1 MWQKKN
7 VNKTA
12 LAKNNSK
19 TGLAAKKLPPM
30 VKSPPKKEISTKT
43 KGVAQNKATPLHKDR
58 NLQNK
63 VTSHQ
68 TQVSS
73 GKQAHLQTV
82 GNSRKQPSAQKG
94 ASQKKA
100 PIQNKALN
108 KKGTHQQKDI
118 SLPRQAIIQRENH
131 SPKETSPKNKDLPNI
146 KAPLHENVESQNNVH
161 NQKQPH
167 DWKDGSHEKEL
178 LANRNIISPKKV
190 LPQKKH
196 VDHPK
201 QTSKQTSQKQAHP
214 QQKIVSQKEV
224 QLQH

>member
-1 MWQKKN
+1 
-7 VNKTA
+7 
-12 LAKNNSK
+12 
-19 TGLAAKKLPPM
+19 M
-30 VKSPPKKEISTKT
+30 VKTPPKKEISTKT
-43 KGVAQNKATPLHKDR
+43 KGVAQNKATPLHKNR

-63 VTSHQ
+63 VTSRQ

-73 GKQAHLQTV
+73 GKQVHLQTV
-82 GNSRKQPSAQKG
+82 GNSLKELSTQKG
-94 ASQKKA
+94 PSQKA

-118 SLPRQAIIQRENH
+118 SLPRQVILQKENH

-178 LANRNIISPKKV
+178 HANRNIISPKKV

-201 QTSKQTSQKQAHP
+201 QTYKQTSQKQAHP
-214 QQKIVSQKEV
+214 QQKTVSQKEV
-224 QLQH
+224 QLRH